1 MPRGLRPPGS
11 DRRLSPRSGQGH
23 PGTHVIPPGVVPGG
37 LGYYLRRHSEPH
49 VEEHQTM
56 CFYMV
61 YAPQPLRNH
70 MWFRM
75 VHTIRNHIQ
84 RSVVPD
90 GARHSEPHLTE
101 PMPPLPLSP
110 EAVYEFA
117 CLWNK
122 SEGRFRV

>member
-1 MPRGLRPPGS
+1 
-11 DRRLSPRSGQGH
+11 
-23 PGTHVIPPGVVPGG
+23 
-37 LGYYLRRHSEPH
+37 
-49 VEEHQTM
+49 M

-101 PMPPLPLSP
+101 PLPPPPPLPPPLKTPVTKQAFSLSYFFSFIP
-110 EAVYEFA
+110 QA
-117 CLWNK
+117 CELVHSPLLK
-122 SEGRFRV
+122 SY